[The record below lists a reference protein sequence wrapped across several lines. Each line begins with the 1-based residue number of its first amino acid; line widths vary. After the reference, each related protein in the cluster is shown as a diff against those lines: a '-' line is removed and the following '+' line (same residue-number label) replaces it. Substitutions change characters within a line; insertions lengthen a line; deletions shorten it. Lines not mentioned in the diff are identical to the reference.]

1 MALSWIWVGI
11 ICVSAVFGILGGH
24 IGDVSAAALEGADAA
39 VKLCISVCGGLC
51 LWSGVME
58 LMDRSG
64 LSRALARLL
73 RPLLVR
79 LFPTCGRD
87 SQALEALSQNV
98 SANFL
103 GLGNAATPA
112 GIRAAERLKN
122 SPVELCRLVVVNSAS
137 IQLIPASVC
146 ALRAAAGSK
155 TPFDILPAV
164 WISSLASVSAGLAAA
179 YLPGRIK
186 R

>member
-1 MALSWIWVGI
+1 MALSWIWMSL
-11 ICVSAVFGILGGH
+11 ICVSVVFGMLNGC
-24 IGDVSAAALEGADAA
+24 IGQVSAAALEGADAA
-39 VKLCISVCGGLC
+39 VKLCLSICGGLC
-51 LWSGVME
+51 LWSGIIE

-64 LSRALARLL
+64 MSRGLSRIL

-79 LFPTCGRD
+79 IFPTCRKD
-87 SQALEALSQNV
+87 KQALEALSQNV

-112 GIRAAERLKN
+112 GIRAAERLK
-122 SPVELCRLVVVNSAS
+122 SSSAELCRLVVVNSAS

-146 ALRAAAGSK
+146 AVRAAAGSAS
-155 TPFDILPAV
+155 PFDILPAV

-179 YLPGRIK
+179 CIFGRLK